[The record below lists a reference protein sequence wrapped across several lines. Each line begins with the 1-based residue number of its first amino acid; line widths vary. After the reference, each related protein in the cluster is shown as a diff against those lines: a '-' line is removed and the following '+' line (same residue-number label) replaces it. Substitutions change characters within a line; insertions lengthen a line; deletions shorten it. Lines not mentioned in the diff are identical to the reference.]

1 MVKSLFAATITA
13 ASVLAGGKDI
23 LMVSL
28 ADGLTGKPIL
38 TVALFW
44 VGVLGGGVGLLI
56 YLIIF
61 IKNRLK

>member
-1 MVKSLFAATITA
+1 
-13 ASVLAGGKDI
+13 LAGGKDI

-61 IKNRLK
+61 IH